1 MQMTKKEKFFHF
13 KTKEL
18 QEKLDNLEKRNIQF
32 ENINSLQDMK
42 ELSRSIKHELATCNS
57 KINTI
62 EKDFRDIQIQRM
74 EGIIEM
80 SDEEVENLIDKDLSS
95 LKQERLKL
103 KDQYSEITNRIKTTE
118 KDINK
123 FR

>member
-1 MQMTKKEKFFHF
+1 
-13 KTKEL
+13 
-18 QEKLDNLEKRNIQF
+18 
-32 ENINSLQDMK
+32 MK

-57 KINTI
+57 KITAI

-80 SDEEVENLIDKDLSS
+80 SDEEVENLINKDLSS

-103 KDQYSEITNRIKTTE
+103 KSQYSDITNRIKTTE

>member
-1 MQMTKKEKFFHF
+1 MRIYTTTYPKSYEKSKKKEKFFHF

-18 QEKLDNLEKRNIQF
+18 QEKLDSLEKRNIQF

-80 SDEEVENLIDKDLSS
+80 SDEEVENLIDKDL
-95 LKQERLKL
+95 RL
-103 KDQYSEITNRIKTTE
+103 
-118 KDINK
+118 
-123 FR
+123 